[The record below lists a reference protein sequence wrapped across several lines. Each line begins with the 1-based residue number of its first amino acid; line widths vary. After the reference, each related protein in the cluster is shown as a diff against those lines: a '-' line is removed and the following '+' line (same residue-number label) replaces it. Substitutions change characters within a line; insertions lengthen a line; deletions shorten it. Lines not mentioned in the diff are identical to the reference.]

1 MLERGQKGGLRL
13 AVEQENQREEQQ
25 RSKRSKRRRRR
36 RRREEK
42 TVPAPR
48 QTGRKAFEADY
59 HNRAS

>member
-13 AVEQENQREEQQ
+13 AVERENRREEQQ
-25 RSKRSKRRRRR
+25 RSKRRRR